1 MPERQTR
8 GAPESPDSAEQ
19 IQRVGSLEVEQDL
32 GLQQRMWRVQRVG
45 WGVMALLVL
54 AAAAGLTGSG
64 PLSQTSAAT
73 PGGALR
79 LDYDRFLHAEGL
91 TTLQVHLG
99 ENNLGESNESGT
111 KSGEGQRRIWISRA
125 YLEKVPIERSV
136 PEPERVEVG
145 ADRVT
150 YVFAEAPAGAPA
162 ARVTFYGSVTTLGR
176 VEGQIGLPEGPSL
189 RFQHFVYP

>member
-1 MPERQTR
+1 MEERQTE
-8 GAPESPDSAEQ
+8 GAPESPDSAAQ

-32 GLQQRMWRVQRVG
+32 GLQRHMWRVQRAG
-45 WGVMALLVL
+45 WVVMALLVL

-64 PLSQTSAAT
+64 PLSQASAGMR
-73 PGGALR
+73 GGPLW
-79 LDYDRFLHAEGL
+79 LGYDRFLHAEGL
-91 TTLQVHLG
+91 ATLQVHLG
-99 ENNLGESNESGT
+99 ESNGNGT

-162 ARVTFYGSVTTLGR
+162 ARVTFYGPVTSLGR
-176 VEGQIGLPEGPSL
+176 VAGQIGLPEGPSL